1 MSDDATTADE
11 ILAFW
16 EVARVRAGVV
26 RTGVVTGPGVHGSVV
41 PPTWSFG
48 DDAEL
53 ADALLALVLDGTK
66 TATSGA
72 LTEYEQADEPLPV
85 KGDLSIVLDSAGHP
99 RVLIRTKT
107 VATVPL
113 EEVSAEH
120 AAAEGEGDRT
130 LGTWRTEHEA
140 FWARV
145 LGVDAVDPRM
155 PVVTETFEVLYPRP
169 GDRGGAAG
177 PGAGPAD
184 PASDM

>member
-48 DDAEL
+48 DDAAT

-99 RVLIRTKT
+99 RVLIRTT
-107 VATVPL
+107 AVATVPL
-113 EEVSAEH
+113 DEVTAEH

-130 LGTWRTEHEA
+130 LASWRAEREA
-140 FWARV
+140 FWGRV
-145 LGVDAVDPRM
+145 LGVGTIDPRM

-169 GDRGGAAG
+169 GDRGVASTET
-177 PGAGPAD
+177 
-184 PASDM
+184 ASDM